1 MVDDNQT
8 SRNLLAELLLN
19 WGARPSVADGSESAA
34 RLLGRAATEGRP
46 FRLLLLDAGLPVS
59 PALPRDHPGLAGEIV
74 AMMGSRELSQKQE
87 AFRALG
93 ITLQLTKPVLPEPLL
108 EALRTALSGKAPSA
122 SVPHLS
128 QSPPPAAPRQALR
141 ILIAEDNLTNQI
153 LIQRILSNWGHQ
165 SHIAANGQEA
175 VALWERESFD
185 LILMDLEMPVMGG
198 IEATRIIR
206 SRENGS
212 ARHIPIF
219 ALTAH
224 VLSHVREQCMVEHMD
239 GYLTKPLRPAEL
251 RAAIEAIT
259 LQSRHSNPIG
269 A

>member
-1 MVDDNQT
+1 VDDNQT